1 MPTSEWQEWF
11 EAAWADRE
19 ERLYPSLFG
28 TMPNNIY
35 PLGPDAFEGMPMSAG
50 MDPRWFTIGV
60 IECGPN
66 EKRAN
71 WLYVSSGLSNAWEAD
86 APDPDSL
93 SGLGCEFVLQTGDQ
107 APWAL
112 LLLRRMVAFDLCL
125 AHGRFPGKSALQLW
139 ARIPLRAPIDGRS
152 SSLTFLLLAPMTGH
166 EGTQQ
171 ILSGH
176 FQLLNFIGI
185 TEDEAAL
192 AREHGGDRLY
202 RNLLERGAAPIT
214 RPERKSILE

>member
-35 PLGPDAFEGMPMSAG
+35 PLGPDAFEGMSRSDEI
-50 MDPRWFTIGV
+50 DPRWFTVGV
-60 IECGPN
+60 IECQPN
-66 EKRAN
+66 EKRAS

-93 SGLGCEFVLQTGDQ
+93 SGLGCEFVLQTAEQ
-107 APWAL
+107 AQWAL
-112 LLLRRMVAFDLCL
+112 FLLRRMVAFNLCL
-125 AHGRFPGKSALQLW
+125 AHGRFPGKSELQLW

-152 SSLTFLLLAPMTGH
+152 SPLTFLLLAPMTGC
-166 EGTQQ
+166 EGNHQ
-171 ILSGH
+171 IPSGY
-176 FQLLNFIGI
+176 FQFLNFIGV
-185 TEDEAAL
+185 TEDEAAV

-202 RNLLERGAAPIT
+202 RNLLEKGAAPIT
-214 RPERKSILE
+214 RPERKSVLE